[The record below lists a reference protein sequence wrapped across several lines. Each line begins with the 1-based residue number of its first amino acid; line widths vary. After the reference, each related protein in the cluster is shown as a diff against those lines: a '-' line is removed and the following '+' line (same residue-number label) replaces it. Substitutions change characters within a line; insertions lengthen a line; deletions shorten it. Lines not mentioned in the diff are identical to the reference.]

1 MNYEVEFKPKALKD
15 LDIEKMLTLKQLEEI
30 SMIPLHPEFITK
42 NGKKEFAVIPYKE
55 FEALQELIADM
66 EDLMDLRTA
75 KEEDANQPSVLL
87 ADVKKM
93 LGL

>member
-1 MNYEVEFKPKALKD
+1 
-15 LDIEKMLTLKQLEEI
+15 
-30 SMIPLHPEFITK
+30 MIPLHPEFITK
-42 NGKKEFAVIPYKE
+42 NGKKEFAVIPYEE

-87 ADVKKM
+87 ADVKKL

>member
-1 MNYEVEFKPKALKD
+1 MNYEVEFKPKALKN

-75 KEEDANQPSVLL
+75 KEEYANQPSVLL